1 MVGTTSDGS
10 TEALTSLISP
20 LEEVPEDKF
29 RRVVCMLEPMRHMP
43 EVRAALEGMRARIA
57 QVRPPRALT
66 VQRLLYMPVEDA
78 LVNTPDKSGSGY
90 VSRQLMSI
98 AWSHLESRAEPE
110 RLQGWQ
116 RRINA
121 LTGADSDDEAQLE
134 DEISRW
140 AVEILGASVRRAL
153 VDRAER
159 KALLGDAVDL
169 LAEMQQCIRLLDV
182 CPQIRAIRRLLPM
195 KPLRSLGREERS
207 PIRHMILDLQPTS
220 LDRVYAILLAVML
233 RLAVPG
239 EFLDDVP
246 AILSGFPSA
255 AKAELQ
261 SRLTVFIM
269 GDMDRRATTAV
280 QVGDGDL
287 NLRAEKAEI
296 LISALAAGEKAILTG
311 DRDTRKQLTAVRGTA
326 VEIVTGIVRE
336 ADKSVRGGIVAD
348 GLGDLDTLKRAED
361 SVRALR
367 RCDRF
372 ADKVGLDGAVRGTIQ
387 EVAAV
392 MRTRAAEALQVMQE
406 APTSSGDSGQSQD
419 EVFWAIRMLEL
430 SGCADEA
437 DQIRRSAM
445 RLVLRTA
452 SSAPSPPR
460 LS

>member
-1 MVGTTSDGS
+1 
-10 TEALTSLISP
+10 
-20 LEEVPEDKF
+20 
-29 RRVVCMLEPMRHMP
+29 
-43 EVRAALEGMRARIA
+43 
-57 QVRPPRALT
+57 
-66 VQRLLYMPVEDA
+66 
-78 LVNTPDKSGSGY
+78 
-90 VSRQLMSI
+90 
-98 AWSHLESRAEPE
+98 
-110 RLQGWQ
+110 
-116 RRINA
+116 
-121 LTGADSDDEAQLE
+121 
-134 DEISRW
+134 
-140 AVEILGASVRRAL
+140 
-153 VDRAER
+153 
-159 KALLGDAVDL
+159 
-169 LAEMQQCIRLLDV
+169 
-182 CPQIRAIRRLLPM
+182 M

-367 RCDRF
+367 RCDRQ
-372 ADKVGLDGAVRGTIQ
+372 GRSRRR
-387 EVAAV
+387 
-392 MRTRAAEALQVMQE
+392 RTRHHPGGCGGDAHPRRRGAAGDAGSTDLQRRLGPV
-406 APTSSGDSGQSQD
+406 AGRGVLGDSHARIVRLRRRSRPDSPFGDAASAPD
-419 EVFWAIRMLEL
+419 GIVRAIAATFILNIRVF
-430 SGCADEA
+430 GCAHPA
-437 DQIRRSAM
+437 VTLLFPFFLMRRHY
-445 RLVLRTA
+445 
-452 SSAPSPPR
+452 SSTT
-460 LS
+460 L